1 MPTQTEKQMSPLD
14 ELHAR
19 LSELALDQKEAH
31 TRLLMDGERV
41 AAAHA
46 WETYQEAKDV
56 TNAVAT
62 MISQAEEGLSDI

>member
-1 MPTQTEKQMSPLD
+1 MSPLD

-31 TRLLMDGERV
+31 AKLLLGGNRL
-41 AAAHA
+41 AAAQA
-46 WETYQEAKDV
+46 WVAYKEARDC

-62 MISQAEEGLSDI
+62 MISQTEEGLSDI